1 MPGSAAATSRSA
13 ADEGNAEIVRLPLAK
28 GAHKSAM
35 LQGIDAAT
43 LAQRRRHALVAALLQ
58 QEDAGVE

>member
-28 GAHKSAM
+28 GAHKSACCKVSTRQRSPKGDVTRT
-35 LQGIDAAT
+35 LQHSCNKRMQA
-43 LAQRRRHALVAALLQ
+43 
-58 QEDAGVE
+58 